1 MRPTATLCHT
11 RAAHHRGLADAA
23 ALDNVRTVELTAA
36 AAWEKEALLAEK
48 RESRADA
55 GLLAELDDGG
65 EGDVIDESGGPE
77 CD

>member
-23 ALDNVRTVELTAA
+23 ALDNVRNVELTAA
-36 AAWEKEALLAEK
+36 AAWDKEAVLAEK
-48 RESRADA
+48 REARVDA
-55 GLLAELDDGG
+55 GILADLNDGADSDII
-65 EGDVIDESGGPE
+65 ERAGGPE